1 MEFNNSHKALAITLL
16 ITSSLV
22 LSMFNF
28 SAFKL
33 NTDMKEVFVDIQNIE
48 LPKEE
53 ELEKPQ
59 QQENSEKTN
68 KAFNKTEN
76 YKHFA
81 QAYKPIAPPKDYEN
95 PRLKAHQE
103 TPSKI
108 NTASKNNANSSIQN
122 EELTSFNSV
131 NSILN
136 KRSIKKETASGQ
148 ASANTNS
155 TINYSL
161 KGRTEEYLPIPIY
174 LCEANGKIVVSITV
188 NANGKVTD
196 TYINAASTSNNE
208 CLKEHALE
216 YAKKARFDGSKKA
229 SQIGTITFNFEGKR

>member
-1 MEFNNSHKALAITLL
+1 
-16 ITSSLV
+16 
-22 LSMFNF
+22 MFNF
-28 SAFKL
+28 NAFKL
-33 NTDMKEVFVDIQNIE
+33 NRDMKEVFVDIKNIE

-53 ELEKPQ
+53 ELEKIE
-59 QQENSEKTN
+59 QEDKSEKTN
-68 KAFNKTEN
+68 KAYNKTED
-76 YKHFA
+76 YKRFA

-95 PRLKAHQE
+95 PRLKARE
-103 TPSKI
+103 EKPSEI
-108 NTASKNNANSSIQN
+108 NKVSKNDANSNIQN
-122 EELTSFNSV
+122 DELTSFNSV

-136 KRSIKKETASGQ
+136 KRSNKRETVSAQ

-161 KGRTEEYLPIPIY
+161 KGRTDEYLPIPIY

-196 TYINAASTSNNE
+196 ASINNASTTNNE

-216 YAKKARFDGSKKA
+216 YAKKARFDGSKKS
-229 SQIGTITFNFEGKR
+229 SQIGTITFNFEGKG